1 MDFLADYATIRTQ
14 PTFGEKEWMQMKR
27 IVCLVLALCL
37 AAMVLSGCGDKE
49 KEENTSSVGSEV
61 SNVTSTSPSPEP
73 QMAKALRV
81 TADSGL
87 NVRKEASTDS
97 EILGLAENGSRL
109 ALLLEDAQNGWYQ
122 VQYEGRAAYVSA
134 DYAEVIEVTLEE
146 YNQLKG
152 GTQTTSSSSSEDGSS
167 ATPSPAPGENNNST
181 SSQGG
186 TSSSP
191 SSDVDSEDGE

>member
-1 MDFLADYATIRTQ
+1 
-14 PTFGEKEWMQMKR
+14 MKR

-122 VQYEGRAAYVSA
+122 VQYEGQAAYVSA
-134 DYAEVIEVTLEE
+134 DYAEVIEVTLDE